1 MRRVWESR
9 SFREIYDANTTP
21 FEPGRGLRVQTFCR
35 SISYRNWKNGTDLPR
50 PAVIAFLILSG
61 RQRLAR
67 RDGSR
72 RELGPGYFSLLDL
85 RNVDADFITLSEK
98 LDRYFILLEP
108 DPALLGLLGQMFPD
122 GLPAFQAKFPERLRL
137 CFEEIHSQ
145 ITRSDADDAQIG
157 GAAYRLLHEAMTQ
170 RPAVTLPESLL
181 LARRCID
188 ARFHEVRLSREDVA
202 RAACVSVSTLAALF
216 RTRLGSTIAKEI
228 RSRRM
233 EKVRQLLTFSNKPVS
248 EIAAE
253 CGFSYAYYLSR
264 EFRALHDMPPLAYR
278 RLSRRQSGSRPAGSG
293 EALSPPS
300 PAPLPVQSPYGDDH
314 AATV

>member
-9 SFREIYDANTTP
+9 GFREIYDVNTTP
-21 FEPGRGLRVQTFCR
+21 SEPVSGLRVQTFCR

-61 RQRLAR
+61 RQRLVR
-67 RDGSR
+67 RDGAC
-72 RELGPGYFSLLDL
+72 RELGPGYFSLIDL
-85 RNVDADFITLSEK
+85 RSVDADFITVSEK
-98 LDRYFILLEP
+98 LERYFILLEP
-108 DPALLGLLGQMFPD
+108 VPALLGLLSQLFPD
-122 GLPAFQAKFPERLRL
+122 GFPAFQAKFPERLRL

-170 RPAVTLPESLL
+170 RPSVTLPESLL

-216 RTRLGSTIAKEI
+216 RTHLGSTIAKEI

-278 RLSRRQSGSRPAGSG
+278 RFSRSRAGG
-293 EALSPPS
+293 AEQQA
-300 PAPLPVQSPYGDDH
+300 G
-314 AATV
+314 